1 MGLTA
6 ARTLRGRDKG
16 GCVNR
21 RLNVIIVLLVALP
34 ILVACNSTTQV
45 SQPVPQS
52 VSDPTAL
59 PAVTQPPAPTG
70 ASPAG
75 TKPLVI
81 ATSAIPA
88 TPTSLAKGTP
98 VKGALTCPATTPLPA
113 NAQLAARVN
122 GQAISLDWFNR
133 QAAQAQAAMI
143 QNGLDPKSA
152 AGQESLK
159 SLKQQVLD
167 QMISDVII
175 AQQAE
180 YQGIKITDDDLNTQL
195 AQMIQDAGSVEKLND
210 YLTKNQMTLGDL
222 CQQMRANILSENMF
236 KNVTALLPAVRD
248 QVHLRQILVSTPA
261 LAQTLRD
268 RARKGEDFAAL
279 AKQYSMDE
287 TSKANGGD
295 LGWVP
300 KGVLDPRID
309 AVAFDLPVNQVSD
322 VITTSFG
329 YHVVQVTEKEKGRAL
344 PPEILQDVRQQGF
357 LLWLKAVRESVKIEQ
372 FVQP

>member
-1 MGLTA
+1 
-6 ARTLRGRDKG
+6 
-16 GCVNR
+16 
-21 RLNVIIVLLVALP
+21 
-34 ILVACNSTTQV
+34 
-45 SQPVPQS
+45 
-52 VSDPTAL
+52 
-59 PAVTQPPAPTG
+59 
-70 ASPAG
+70 
-75 TKPLVI
+75 LVI

-88 TPTSLAKGTP
+88 TPTPLAKGTP
-98 VKGALTCPATTPLPA
+98 VKGALVCPATAPLPA
-113 NAQLAARVN
+113 NAPLAARVN
-122 GQAISLDWFNR
+122 GQGIPLDMFNR
-133 QAAQAQAAMI
+133 QAAQAQAAMV
-143 QNGLDPKSA
+143 QSGLDPKSA

-167 QMISDVII
+167 QMISDVVI

-180 YQGIKITDDDLNTQL
+180 YQGIKITDDDLNVQL
-195 AQMIQDAGSVEKLND
+195 AQMIQDAGGVDKLNE

-222 CQQMRANILSENMF
+222 CLQMRANILSEDMF
-236 KNVTALLPAVRD
+236 KSVTAVFPTVRE
-248 QVHLRQILVSTPA
+248 QVHLRQILVSTAA

-322 VITTSFG
+322 VITTNFG
-329 YHVVQVTEKEKGRAL
+329 YHVIQLTEKDKARAL

-357 LLWLKAVRESVKIEQ
+357 LLWLKAVRESMKVEQ

>member
-1 MGLTA
+1 
-6 ARTLRGRDKG
+6 
-16 GCVNR
+16 VNR
-21 RLNVIIVLLVALP
+21 HLNLIVLLIVALFV
-34 ILVACNSTTQV
+34 LVACNSGAGTA
-45 SQPVPQS
+45 QPGTNPPPP
-52 VSDPTAL
+52 SDATPLSASAN
-59 PAVTQPPAPTG
+59 PSPAPT
-70 ASPAG
+70 
-75 TKPLVI
+75 KPQVI
-81 ATSAIPA
+81 ATSASAPV
-88 TPTSLAKGTP
+88 PTSLAQGTP
-98 VKGALTCPATTPLPA
+98 VKGALTCPSATPISA
-113 NAQLAARVN
+113 NTQLAARVN
-122 GQAISLDWFNR
+122 GQGVPLDMFSR

-152 AGQESLK
+152 TGQESLK

-167 QMISDVII
+167 QMVNDVII

-180 YQGIKITDDDLNTQL
+180 YQGIKITDDDLNVRL
-195 AQMIQDAGSVEKLND
+195 AQMIQDAGSVDKLND

-222 CQQMRANILSENMF
+222 CTQMRANLLSEIMF
-236 KNVTALLPAVRD
+236 SRITAPFPTAVE

-287 TSKANGGD
+287 TSKTNGGD

-300 KGVLDPRID
+300 KGVLDPRLD
-309 AVAFDLPVNQVSD
+309 AVIFDIPVGQVSD

-329 YHVVQVTEKEKGRAL
+329 YHVVQVTEKDKSRAL
-344 PPEILQDVRQQGF
+344 PPELLQDTRQRAF
-357 LLWLKAVRESVKIEQ
+357 LEWLKAVRESVKIER

>member
-1 MGLTA
+1 M
-6 ARTLRGRDKG
+6 
-16 GCVNR
+16 NR
-21 RLNVIIVLLVALP
+21 RLNLP
-34 ILVACNSTTQV
+34 ILLIVAGTTLVAFNSSAGTGQPTLPPVSAPTQ
-45 SQPVPQS
+45 
-52 VSDPTAL
+52 
-59 PAVTQPPAPTG
+59 PADATQPPAAAVP
-70 ASPAG
+70 SPAG

-88 TPTSLAKGTP
+88 TPTPLAKGTP
-98 VKGALTCPATTPLPA
+98 VKGALVCPATAPLPA
-113 NAQLAARVN
+113 NAPLAARVN
-122 GQAISLDWFNR
+122 GQGIPLDMFNR
-133 QAAQAQAAMI
+133 QAAQAQAAMV
-143 QNGLDPKSA
+143 QSGLDPKSA

-167 QMISDVII
+167 QMISDVVI

-180 YQGIKITDDDLNTQL
+180 YQGIKITDDDLNVQL
-195 AQMIQDAGSVEKLND
+195 AQMIQDAGGVDKLNE

-222 CQQMRANILSENMF
+222 CLQMRANILSEDMF
-236 KNVTALLPAVRD
+236 KSVTAVFPTVRE
-248 QVHLRQILVSTPA
+248 QVHLRQILVSTAA

-322 VITTSFG
+322 VITTNFG
-329 YHVVQVTEKEKGRAL
+329 YHVIQLTEKDKARAL

-357 LLWLKAVRESVKIEQ
+357 LLWLKAVRESMKVEQ

>member
-1 MGLTA
+1 
-6 ARTLRGRDKG
+6 
-16 GCVNR
+16 VNR
-21 RLNVIIVLLVALP
+21 RLNLVVLLIVAGA
-34 ILVACNSTTQV
+34 ILVGCNAGTGV
-45 SQPVPQS
+45 SQPAPQP
-52 VSDPTAL
+52 VSNPTQIPDA
-59 PAVTQPPAPTG
+59 TQPLAPAD
-70 ASPAG
+70 ASPAA
-75 TKPLVI
+75 TKPVVI
-81 ATSAIPA
+81 ATGTLPT
-88 TPTSLAKGTP
+88 TPTPVAKATL
-98 VKGALTCPATTPLPA
+98 VKGALTCPPVTPLPA
-113 NAQLAARVN
+113 NAPLAARVN
-122 GQAISLDWFNR
+122 AQGIPLDSYNR

-167 QMISDVII
+167 QMINDVII

-180 YQGIKITDDDLNTQL
+180 YQSIKVTDDDLDVRL
-195 AQMIQDAGSVEKLND
+195 AQMIQDAGSVDKLND

-222 CQQMRANILSENMF
+222 CAQMRANLLSEVMF
-236 KNVTALLPAVRD
+236 SRITASLPTAVE
-248 QVHLRQILVSTPA
+248 QVHLRQMLVSTPA
-261 LAQTLRD
+261 LAQMLRE

-300 KGVLDPRID
+300 KGVLDPRLD
-309 AVAFDLPVNQVSD
+309 AVIFDIPVGQVSD

-329 YHVVQVTEKEKGRAL
+329 YHVIQVTEKEKSRAL
-344 PPEILQDVRQQGF
+344 PPEILQDIRQQGF
-357 LLWLKAVRESVKIEQ
+357 LGWLKAVRELVKIER

>member
-1 MGLTA
+1 M
-6 ARTLRGRDKG
+6 
-16 GCVNR
+16 NR
-21 RLNVIIVLLVALP
+21 RLNVIAVLLVALP

-45 SQPVPQS
+45 AQPTPQPVSNPTPL
-52 VSDPTAL
+52 SDA
-59 PAVTQPPAPTG
+59 TQPPAPTD

-88 TPTSLAKGTP
+88 TPTPLAKGTP

-122 GQAISLDWFNR
+122 GQAISLDLFNR

-167 QMISDVII
+167 QMINDVII
-175 AQQAE
+175 AQQGE

-210 YLTKNQMTLGDL
+210 YLTKNQMTLSDL

-236 KNVTALLPAVRD
+236 KNVTALLPTVRD

-329 YHVVQVTEKEKGRAL
+329 YHVVQVTEKEKARAL

>member
-1 MGLTA
+1 M
-6 ARTLRGRDKG
+6 
-16 GCVNR
+16 NR
-21 RLNVIIVLLVALP
+21 RLNVIVVLLVALP
-34 ILVACNSTTQV
+34 ILVACNSTTEV
-45 SQPVPQS
+45 SQPAPQS
-52 VSDPTAL
+52 VSNPTPL
-59 PAVTQPPAPTG
+59 PDATQPPAPTG

-122 GQAISLDWFNR
+122 GQAISLDLFNR

-167 QMISDVII
+167 QMINDVII

-180 YQGIKITDDDLNTQL
+180 YQGIKITDDDLNAQL

-222 CQQMRANILSENMF
+222 CQQMRANIVSENMF
-236 KNVTALLPAVRD
+236 KNVTGLLPTVRD

-329 YHVVQVTEKEKGRAL
+329 YHVVQVTEKEKARAL